1 MAVVMR
7 SGPEATGN
15 WSRFGEWSGYIS
27 TFLAGRR
34 GGSPTDFA
42 NDGQGL
48 MLWSALWTG
57 ITRWAFAE
65 DERPERFLV
74 QGRALLSDFE
84 AG

>member
-1 MAVVMR
+1 
-7 SGPEATGN
+7 
-15 WSRFGEWSGYIS
+15 
-27 TFLAGRR
+27 
-34 GGSPTDFA
+34 
-42 NDGQGL
+42 